1 MKTKLS
7 ALAALA
13 VFSLVGLAACNDRL
27 FDNPYDPDAQTSA
40 YEILATLQVSGIAP
54 VDLAFS
60 GDALW
65 VVDAQSR
72 VLALDYNSGAQIREL
87 DFEQSA
93 GGVAYDGVELWLSV
107 RNTSSLVQV
116 SIVNGAQLRVL
127 NLLRGSFGSL
137 DYANGRLYVT
147 DRLTN
152 AVLVVD
158 PANGA
163 IERSIAQP
171 GFAIDGLCHDGS
183 SLWIVNGAQM
193 KFFRLDESG
202 ALENQ
207 YQAPSRTVSGLAFAE
222 GVFWCGDQS
231 GKIYK
236 LRFQ

>member
-1 MKTKLS
+1 MK
-7 ALAALA
+7 ALRTAPALLA

-27 FDNPYDPDAQTSA
+27 FDNPYDPDAQVSA
-40 YEILATLQVSGIAP
+40 YEILATLQVGGIAP

-72 VLALDYNSGAQIREL
+72 VLALNPNSGAQIREL
-87 DFEQSA
+87 EVAQSP
-93 GGVAYDGVELWLSV
+93 GGIAYDGIELWLSV
-107 RNTSSLVQV
+107 SNTSRLVQV
-116 SIVNGAQLRVL
+116 NIVNGAQIRVL
-127 NLLRGSFGSL
+127 NLLRGSFGSM
-137 DYANGRLYVT
+137 DYANGRLYVA

-152 AVLVVD
+152 SVLVVD

-171 GFAIDGLCHDGS
+171 SFAIDGLCHDGS
-183 SLWIVNGAQM
+183 SIWIVNASQM
-193 KFFRLDESG
+193 KLFRLDENG
-202 ALENQ
+202 TLENQ
-207 YQAPSRTVSGLAFAE
+207 YQSPSRTVSGLAFAE
-222 GVFWCGDQS
+222 GILWCGDLS

>member
-1 MKTKLS
+1 MRPTRS

-13 VFSLVGLAACNDRL
+13 VFSLVVLAACNDRL

-40 YEILATLQVSGIAP
+40 YEILATLQAGGIAP

-72 VLALDYNSGAQIREL
+72 LLALNYNSGEQIREL
-87 DFEQSA
+87 DVDQSP
-93 GGVAYDGVELWLSV
+93 GGVAYDGNELWLSV
-107 RNTSSLVQV
+107 QNTSRLVQV
-116 SIVNGAQLRVL
+116 NPVNGAQLRVL
-127 NLLRGSFGSL
+127 NLLRGSFGPL
-137 DYANGRLYVT
+137 DYANGRLYVS

-171 GFAIDGLCHDGS
+171 SFAIDGLCHDGS
-183 SLWIVNGAQM
+183 SIWILNASQM

-207 YQAPSRTVSGLAFAE
+207 YQAPSRTVAGLAYAE
-222 GVFWCGDQS
+222 GIFWCGDQS

-236 LRFQ
+236 LRFP

>member
-1 MKTKLS
+1 MKTKRS

-13 VFSLVGLAACNDRL
+13 AFSLIAQAACNDRL
-27 FDNPYDPDAQTSA
+27 FDNPHDPNAQTSA
-40 YEILATLQVSGIAP
+40 YQILATLQVSGIVP

-87 DFEQSA
+87 DFEQSV
-93 GGVAYDGVELWLSV
+93 GGIAYDGVELWLSV
-107 RNTSSLVQV
+107 QNTSRLVQV
-116 SIVNGAQLRVL
+116 SIVNGAELRTL
-127 NLLRGSFGSL
+127 NLLRGSFGAL
-137 DYANGRLYVT
+137 EYANGRLYVA

-171 GFAIDGLCHDGS
+171 SFAIDGLCHDGS
-183 SLWIVNGAQM
+183 SIWIMNASQM
-193 KFFRLDESG
+193 RLFRLDESG
-202 ALENQ
+202 ALLNQ
-207 YQAPSRTVSGLAFAE
+207 YLAPSRAVSGLAYAQ
-222 GVFWCGDQS
+222 GIFWCGDQS

-236 LRFQ
+236 LVFQ